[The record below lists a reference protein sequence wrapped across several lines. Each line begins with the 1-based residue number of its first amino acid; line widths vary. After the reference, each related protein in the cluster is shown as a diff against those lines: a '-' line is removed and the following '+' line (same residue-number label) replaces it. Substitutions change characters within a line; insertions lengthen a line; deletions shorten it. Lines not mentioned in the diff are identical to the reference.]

1 LTVMGQSPVI
11 VERFYGFLVWIFER
25 TSQYPKTYRYS
36 LGGKIQQE
44 ALAILEH
51 LVQAA
56 YRKQKR
62 PILEDINRKL
72 ESMRFLIRLSKDL
85 KCLSLR
91 QYEYAG
97 NECMEVGNQVGGWIK
112 SVRRG

>member
-1 LTVMGQSPVI
+1 MGSWFGSLNGLHNTRRHAAI
-11 VERFYGFLVWIFER
+11 RWAGRFNR
-25 TSQYPKTYRYS
+25 
-36 LGGKIQQE
+36 E

>member
-1 LTVMGQSPVI
+1 MGSWFGSLNGLHNTRRHTAIRWAGRFNRKPSRFSNTWFRPLTS
-11 VERFYGFLVWIFER
+11 
-25 TSQYPKTYRYS
+25 
-36 LGGKIQQE
+36 
-44 ALAILEH
+44 
-51 LVQAA
+51 
-56 YRKQKR
+56 KQKR